1 MADNTAATPGH
12 TGRAQLILRGGTV
25 IDGSGAAP
33 RRADVA
39 VEGGRIAA
47 VGELSGWRA
56 DEEVDAAGCAVA
68 PGFIDVHTHDD
79 RAALAN
85 PAMDFKVSQGVTTV
99 IAGNCGISLAPFRP
113 GESFPEPT
121 ALLGGPDEFF
131 PTVAAYRAA
140 LDRAPPALN
149 LGLLTGHGML
159 RVEAL
164 GRDFDR
170 AAGPQEIEA
179 MGTRLREALAE
190 GSLGLSSGLDYP
202 NSCAASTDEVVALA
216 RHISDASNALYVSH
230 IRDEGYASGQDRLP
244 KTVRFCE
251 TDLMTVHKDS
261 FQVQRLEVVNT
272 GRRRRWSVAE
282 KLRIVEES
290 FQGHRQVS
298 ATACRHDISPSLL
311 FSWRKAFRRG
321 RDEVIGF
328 APALIVPDE
337 EAPLGAAAAV
347 GRMEIVTVTGQRI
360 MVGADVDVL
369 ALARVVAALEAR

>member
-1 MADNTAATPGH
+1 M
-12 TGRAQLILRGGTV
+12 R
-25 IDGSGAAP
+25 
-33 RRADVA
+33 
-39 VEGGRIAA
+39 
-47 VGELSGWRA
+47 
-56 DEEVDAAGCAVA
+56 
-68 PGFIDVHTHDD
+68 
-79 RAALAN
+79 
-85 PAMDFKVSQGVTTV
+85 
-99 IAGNCGISLAPFRP
+99 
-113 GESFPEPT
+113 
-121 ALLGGPDEFF
+121 
-131 PTVAAYRAA
+131 
-140 LDRAPPALN
+140 
-149 LGLLTGHGML
+149 LLTGEPEADFARCVPML
-159 RVEAL
+159 SALIEDEGAEILASNQIIGEAYIAVQHHYGVSQADARPGL
-164 GRDFDR
+164 FDV
-170 AAGPQEIEA
+170 
-179 MGTRLREALAE
+179 LR
-190 GSLGLSSGLDYP
+190 SGLVIP
-202 NSCAASTDEVVALA
+202 LNGSAVST
-216 RHISDASNALYVSH
+216 
-230 IRDEGYASGQDRLP
+230 YASGQDRLP